1 MSSINR
7 VLRNLAAQKEQQQHP
22 NSSPGVTNSGGGSN
36 NSIGSGGTTGVT
48 GSVGIIAGGMVGDS
62 VYDKLRLLNGHQ
74 TGPPSSCWPRAPAW
88 YPSSINS
95 TSPFPL
101 QPLSPDGPCSIL
113 SDDIHSKK
121 GKYAILLQ
129 IYLVSYFTTNNFI

>member
-7 VLRNLAAQKEQQQHP
+7 VLRNLAAQKEQQQHQ
-22 NSSPGVTNSGGGSN
+22 NSSPGVTNSS
-36 NSIGSGGTTGVT
+36 GSGGGGGVNISGNAGNIGSTGVA
-48 GSVGIIAGGMVGDS
+48 GSVGIISGSMVGDS

-74 TGPPSSCWPRAPAW
+74 SGPPPSCWPRAPAW

-95 TSPFPL
+95 SSPFPL
-101 QPLSPDGPCSIL
+101 QPLSPNGPCSIL

-121 GKYAILLQ
+121 GKL
-129 IYLVSYFTTNNFI
+129 